1 MLLENP
7 ATYVEFAAS
16 TMSEPEFLAEVL
28 RRTGCGLLLDV
39 NNVHVSC
46 TNHHRDPLAYIDALP
61 LDAVGRSTWPASRS
75 DLDGAGAP
83 LLIDSHGAPVDD
95 AVWAL
100 YAAASSQR
108 LGPLPTL
115 LERDHDLPSLATL
128 LAEVG
133 QARELMAP
141 TVRPRWPRPRAASH
155 AHRLRRRPARPRAT
169 IAARPRRL
177 ERLRPGGAA
186 RGLPQQRGQ
195 LAGRGAGRQLPGRA
209 RALVGEAFFRAMAA
223 VFVRQAPPRSP
234 ILAHYGEGF
243 ADFIA
248 AFEPA
253 AAVPYLADI
262 ARLETARMR
271 SLHAAD
277 AAALSAADARS
288 ALADPDRVGDL
299 LLHLHPSVIL
309 LRSPHAMVSIW
320 AAHQGDDAAAELA
333 TLEVEAA
340 EDALVLRDGL
350 DVIVLR
356 LPSGSAEFLGE
367 VLAGGALGRAT
378 AAALQAEPCFDPGQ
392 LLALLLHHGAL
403 TSIDLPGRPIA

>member
-1 MLLENP
+1 MQ
-7 ATYVEFAAS
+7 TDFAA
-16 TMSEPEFLAEVL
+16 A
-28 RRTGCGLLLDV
+28 LLD
-39 NNVHVSC
+39 
-46 TNHHRDPLAYIDALP
+46 
-61 LDAVGRSTWPASRS
+61 
-75 DLDGAGAP
+75 
-83 LLIDSHGAPVDD
+83 
-95 AVWAL
+95 
-100 YAAASSQR
+100 
-108 LGPLPTL
+108 
-115 LERDHDLPSLATL
+115 
-128 LAEVG
+128 
-133 QARELMAP
+133 
-141 TVRPRWPRPRAASH
+141 
-155 AHRLRRRPARPRAT
+155 PARPSPPGLVAWNGSDP
-169 IAARPRRL
+169 AAR
-177 ERLRPGGAA
+177 
-186 RGLPQQRGQ
+186 
-195 LAGRGAGRQLPGRA
+195 LAVYRNNVVSSLVEALADNCPVVRE
-209 RALVGEAFFRAMAA
+209 LVGEAFFDAMAA

-253 AAVPYLADI
+253 RTVPYLADI

-299 LLHLHPSVIL
+299 RLHLHPSVIL